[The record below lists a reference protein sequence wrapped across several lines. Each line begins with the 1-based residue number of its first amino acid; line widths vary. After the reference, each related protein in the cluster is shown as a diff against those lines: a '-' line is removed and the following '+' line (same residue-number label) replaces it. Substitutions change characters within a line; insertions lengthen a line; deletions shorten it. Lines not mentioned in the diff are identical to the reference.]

1 MPRNLSAWK
10 DLLVNLAIMLILI
23 VTLAQYDRYIAL
35 SAFLVWI
42 MLVAFSIERS
52 NYRRKKFREYCEN
65 IVGSGHEMMRYAT
78 SNIPQAMMVIDTE
91 GRMEWC
97 NEITKDFSDTPPEQ
111 GMYVN
116 EFWEG
121 LLQDEV
127 LESLPNTEL
136 NEPKVGSYLAKILH
150 REINDEG
157 EEFIITR
164 YFRVR
169 YRQMSLK
176 AEYPQMIILFVQEVT
191 KYENLKTEYLQS
203 RAVLMYVQVDNYD
216 EIMQG
221 LNESEKTSLMFS
233 VSEAIEKWI
242 HALSG
247 FIQRVANDLFVVMM
261 QHHALDKAVEQKFSI
276 LDQVRQ
282 IVSKNGIPVTLSIGV
297 AVAEKRSNA
306 QSMAELGEQAQER
319 LNAALARGG
328 DQVAIML
335 SGKVQYFG
343 GRSKAVEKHNRVRAR
358 VTANSLR
365 EHMEAAD
372 EIFIMG
378 HVRED
383 FDSFGAACGVAV
395 MAMRIKK
402 NVHVVL
408 SDSTDSVEK
417 MLDQFRKDKSETYKN
432 LFMRVGD
439 LGVPVSI
446 NPLLIVVDTH
456 IPYLVA
462 APSLLERIPNV
473 IVIDHH
479 RKSETVIKNPILF
492 YHEPSSS
499 SASEL
504 VTELLMYFD
513 DKLNVGKLP
522 ATALYSGIVV
532 DTKSFVVQTGI
543 RTFDAAAYLRRHGAD
558 PVVVRELFMSD
569 YETTV
574 ALARAKAQ
582 SEYFEGGLVVASIDE
597 WMPNIQAVAGQ
608 AADSLLTIENV
619 RMTIVLFLMKKDE
632 EGNVIGISAR
642 SSGNLN
648 VQVIMEQ
655 FGGGGHQSVAGAQVK
670 NIPIEELKAAVTKTA
685 LKYIAESDNPV
696 VDTW

>member
-10 DLLVNLAIMLILI
+10 DLLIHLAIMLILI

-35 SAFLVWI
+35 SAFMVWI
-42 MLVAFSIERS
+42 MLVAFAIERCD
-52 NYRRKKFREYCEN
+52 YRRKKFREYCEN
-65 IVGSGHEMMRYAT
+65 IVGSGNELMRYAT
-78 SNIPQAMMVIDTE
+78 SNIPQAMMVIDLN

-97 NEITKDFSDTPPEQ
+97 NELTKNFTDTLPEQ
-111 GMYVN
+111 GMLVN

-121 LLQDEV
+121 ILQDEV
-127 LESLPNTEL
+127 LEPLPSRTSTEL
-136 NEPKVGSYLAKILH
+136 KSGSYVAKIIRHELS
-150 REINDEG
+150 DEG
-157 EEFIITR
+157 EEITITR

-169 YRQMSLK
+169 YRWMTLK
-176 AEYPQMIILFVQEVT
+176 SGYPQMVVLFAEEIT

-221 LNESEKTSLMFS
+221 LNESEKTALMLS

-242 HALSG
+242 HSLAG
-247 FIQRVANDLFVVMM
+247 FIQRVSNELFIVLM
-261 QHHALDKAVEQKFSI
+261 QHYALDKAVEQKFSI

-282 IVSKNGIPVTLSIGV
+282 IISKNGIPVTLSIGV
-297 AVAEKRSNA
+297 AVAEKRSNV
-306 QSMAELGEQAQER
+306 QSMGELGEQAQER

-335 SGKVQYFG
+335 EGKVQYFG
-343 GRSKAVEKHNRVRAR
+343 GRAKAVEKHNRVRAR

-365 EHMEAAD
+365 EHMEASD

-378 HVRED
+378 HIRED
-383 FDSFGAACGVAV
+383 FDAFGAACGVAV
-395 MAMRIKK
+395 MAMHIKK
-402 NVHVVL
+402 NVHIVL

-417 MLDQFRKDKSETYKN
+417 MLDQFRKDKSDTYKN
-432 LFMRVGD
+432 LFKRVGD
-439 LGVPVSI
+439 LEVPVSI

-462 APSLLERIPNV
+462 APMLLERIENV

-479 RKSETVIKNPILF
+479 RKSDTVIKNPILF

-513 DKLNVGKLP
+513 DKLTVGKLP

-543 RTFDAAAYLRRHGAD
+543 RTFDAAAYLRRNGAD

-574 ALARAKAQ
+574 VLAKTKAH
-582 SEYFEGGLVVASIDE
+582 SEYFEGGLVVSSINRII
-597 WMPNIQAVAGQ
+597 PNVQAIAGQ

-619 RMTIVLFLMKKDE
+619 RMTIILFQMNND
-632 EGNVIGISAR
+632 VIGISAR
-642 SSGNLN
+642 SAGNLN
-648 VQVIMEQ
+648 VQVIMEE
-655 FGGGGHQSVAGAQVK
+655 FGGGGHQNVAGAQVK
-670 NIPIEELKAAVTKTA
+670 NTNMAELKAQVIAVA
-685 LKYIAESDNPV
+685 RKYISESDKQS
-696 VDTW
+696 D